1 MYQSQKIYVNP
12 NMKMSTLIN
21 ENPPLLLMLDFFEVD
36 YAVGDRT
43 IEKICKE
50 NNININVFL
59 VICNLYNGF
68 YPNKSD
74 IKTSDMDI
82 SLIIKFLKN
91 SHKFYKKD
99 RYPEIKNYIHQLY
112 INQSKTD
119 IGRIESFFNEY
130 FEEVVEHLRYEDE
143 IAFPYFCRLI
153 NSECDSSATKFSVN
167 EYREHHS
174 DIETKLSD
182 LKTLLLK
189 HVSLKDDFALRRKIL
204 YSLFELERD
213 LNIHSTIEEM
223 VLLPLVDEIETQRGN
238 G

>member
-112 INQSKTD
+112 INQSKID

>member
-12 NMKMSTLIN
+12 DMKMSTLIN
-21 ENPPLLLMLDFFEVD
+21 ENPSLLLMLDFFEVD

-50 NNININVFL
+50 NKININVFL
-59 VICNLYNGF
+59 IICNLYNGF
-68 YPNKSD
+68 YPNKAD
-74 IKTSDMDI
+74 IKTSEMDI
-82 SLIIKFLKN
+82 SQIIKFLKN
-91 SHKFYKKD
+91 SHKYYKKD
-99 RYPEIKNYIHQLY
+99 QYPQIKNYIQQLY
-112 INQSKTD
+112 VNQNKTD

-153 NSECDSSATKFSVN
+153 NNECDSSTTKFSVN
-167 EYREHHS
+167 EYRIHHS

-189 HVSLKDDFALRRKIL
+189 HVSLKDDFTLRRKIL

>member
-1 MYQSQKIYVNP
+1 
-12 NMKMSTLIN
+12 MSTLIN